1 MTQSS
6 KIFWKARWRE
16 RGGEEGLV
24 LHGQTTSRPGLTAA
38 WQNAPDEPE
47 TADNDASLH
56 LNPST
61 GRTAHQSKV
70 SNAVCRGS

>member
-16 RGGEEGLV
+16 GGEEEGLV
-24 LHGQTTSRPGLTAA
+24 LRGRITSGPGLTAA
-38 WQNAPDEPE
+38 WQSAPDEPE
-47 TADNDASLH
+47 TADYGASLH
-56 LNPST
+56 VNPSA

-70 SNAVCRGS
+70 K